1 MRLALPIDATEA
13 HAMDEETFRAFY
25 DRTARPVWAYLRRLT
40 GDPAAADDLL
50 QETYFRFLRVSRGF
64 ESDAHR
70 LHYLFKVAA
79 SVASD
84 SYRRRRPEFEAFAE
98 TADAAPDPADP
109 AASIE
114 RRTDVSRA
122 MARLRPRDREM
133 LWLAYAQGSTHDE
146 IARRYGVGRPSIK
159 VMLARA
165 RRRLAALLAPAG
177 PGRTE

>member
-70 LHYLFKVAA
+70 LHYLFRVAA

-84 SYRRRRPEFEAFAE
+84 SLPAAPPRVRGVRRDRRRR
-98 TADAAPDPADP
+98 
-109 AASIE
+109 
-114 RRTDVSRA
+114 
-122 MARLRPRDREM
+122 ARPGGPR
-133 LWLAYAQGSTHDE
+133 
-146 IARRYGVGRPSIK
+146 GVD
-159 VMLARA
+159 
-165 RRRLAALLAPAG
+165 
-177 PGRTE
+177 